1 MTSLQNAYWTLQES
15 KRHNAEME
23 KINREQAE
31 AASSQARTKER
42 EVSIAEE
49 KLPYEKRESKSRSM
63 KNTGELMFGIFDW
76 MNQIN
81 PVNQF
86 WNQQEQR
93 SKIWKNTGGFQL
105 FGFGKK

>member
-31 AASSQARTKER
+31 AASSQARTKEK
-42 EVSIAEE
+42 EVILEE
-49 KLPYEKRESKSRSM
+49 QKLPYEKRESTSRSM
-63 KNTGELMFGIFDW
+63 KNIGEIAFGIFDVF
-76 MNQIN
+76 QQAN